1 MPKRVD
7 SVTCERQVK
16 GWDTLPTYV
25 SVVKFNVPDV
35 WIRFEIKHNKDDEYE
50 PFDNI
55 KKWLLKVVKER
66 QDKWGKLK
74 ENMWRYEFVNLILE
88 LYTQALVECEG
99 DAFKVEYYEAR
110 DQIGKYVDT
119 NKKRI
124 ETLNRIKEENKE
136 LEKNIKEMKYL
147 AWEKSKELNNI
158 KEEEP
163 KIKEVVEEKPKRTR
177 TRKRVDSTI
186 VESPKKADSTTT
198 GSTNTTKAEQA
209 KAKTN
214 KAVNP
219 LDLLPNSSWKM
230 WLDFSTNKRDLN
242 PHRL

>member
-1 MPKRVD
+1 MFYLIIDKMPKRVD

-66 QDKWGKLK
+66 QDEWGKLK

-88 LYTQALVECEG
+88 LYTKALVECDG
-99 DAFKVEYYEAR
+99 DAFKVEYYEAK
-110 DQIGKYVDT
+110 DQIGKYLDT

-136 LEKNIKEMKYL
+136 LEKNIKEEKYKQ
-147 AWEKSKELNNI
+147 AHISETVQD
-158 KEEEP
+158 
-163 KIKEVVEEKPKRTR
+163 EVVDNTENLKGEEVTEKPKRTR
-177 TRKRVDSTI
+177 KKKVDSTV
-186 VESPKKADSTTT
+186 VESPTPI
-198 GSTNTTKAEQA
+198 KAEP
-209 KAKTN
+209 AKTKKT

-230 WLDFSTNKRDLN
+230 WLDFS
-242 PHRL
+242 H

>member
-66 QDKWGKLK
+66 QDEWGKLK

-88 LYTQALVECEG
+88 LYTKALVECEG

-147 AWEKSKELNNI
+147 AGEKSKELNNI
-158 KEEEP
+158 KIEEVKEVE
-163 KIKEVVEEKPKRTR
+163 KEEVVEEKPKRTR
-177 TRKRVDSTI
+177 RKKV
-186 VESPKKADSTTT
+186 DSTTT
-198 GSTNTTKAEQA
+198 ESTVPTKKETTPTTK
-209 KAKTN
+209 TT

-230 WLDFSTNKRDLN
+230 WLDFSTNKR
-242 PHRL
+242 

>member
-66 QDKWGKLK
+66 QDEWGKLK

-88 LYTQALVECEG
+88 LYTKALVECEG
-99 DAFKVEYYEAR
+99 DAFKVEYYEAK

-147 AWEKSKELNNI
+147 AGEKSKELNSI
-158 KEEEP
+158 KVEEVKEE
-163 KIKEVVEEKPKRTR
+163 VAEEKQKKTK
-177 TRKRVDSTI
+177 TRKRSGSTI
-186 VESPKKADSTTT
+186 VESSKKAGAIKRGTI
-198 GSTNTTKAEQA
+198 NANNKKTKA
-209 KAKTN
+209 
-214 KAVNP
+214 VDP

-230 WLDFSTNKRDLN
+230 WLDFSTN
-242 PHRL
+242 

>member
-35 WIRFEIKHNKDDEYE
+35 WIRFEMKHNKDDEYE

-66 QDKWGKLK
+66 QDGGGKLK
-74 ENMWRYEFVNLILE
+74 ENMWRYECVNLILE
-88 LYTQALVECEG
+88 LYTKALVECEG
-99 DAFKVEYYEAR
+99 DAFKVEYYEAK

-147 AWEKSKELNNI
+147 AGEKSKELNSI
-158 KEEEP
+158 KVEEVKE
-163 KIKEVVEEKPKRTR
+163 EVVEEKQKKTR
-177 TRKRVDSTI
+177 TRKKVGSTI
-186 VESPKKADSTTT
+186 VRSPKKTDTVKGGTINA
-198 GSTNTTKAEQA
+198 NNKKTKAVA
-209 KAKTN
+209 
-214 KAVNP
+214 P

-230 WLDFSTNKRDLN
+230 WLDFSTNKR
-242 PHRL
+242 

>member
-66 QDKWGKLK
+66 QDEWGKLK

-88 LYTQALVECEG
+88 LYTKALVECEG
-99 DAFKVEYYEAR
+99 DAFKVEYYEAK

-147 AWEKSKELNNI
+147 AGEKSKELNSI
-158 KEEEP
+158 KEEEV
-163 KIKEVVEEKPKRTR
+163 KEEVVEEKQKKTK
-177 TRKRVDSTI
+177 TRKRSGSTI
-186 VESPKKADSTTT
+186 VESSKKAEPIKEKTI
-198 GSTNTTKAEQA
+198 NANNKKTKA
-209 KAKTN
+209 
-214 KAVNP
+214 VDP

-230 WLDFSTNKRDLN
+230 WLDFSTNKR
-242 PHRL
+242 

>member
-1 MPKRVD
+1 MPKRVG

-35 WIRFEIKHNKDDEYE
+35 WIRFEMKHNKDDEYE

-66 QDKWGKLK
+66 QDGGGKLK

-88 LYTQALVECEG
+88 LYTKALVECEG
-99 DAFKVEYYEAR
+99 DAFKVEYYEAK

-147 AWEKSKELNNI
+147 AGEKSKELNSI
-158 KEEEP
+158 KVEEVKE
-163 KIKEVVEEKPKRTR
+163 EVVEEKQKKTR
-177 TRKRVDSTI
+177 TRKKVGSTI
-186 VESPKKADSTTT
+186 VRSPKKTDTVKGGTINA
-198 GSTNTTKAEQA
+198 NNKKTKAVA
-209 KAKTN
+209 
-214 KAVNP
+214 P

-230 WLDFSTNKRDLN
+230 WLDFSTNKR
-242 PHRL
+242 

>member
-66 QDKWGKLK
+66 QDEWGKLK

-147 AWEKSKELNNI
+147 AGEKSKELNSI
-158 KEEEP
+158 KVEEAKEEV
-163 KIKEVVEEKPKRTR
+163 KEEVKPKR
-177 TRKRVDSTI
+177 KR
-186 VESPKKADSTTT
+186 
-198 GSTNTTKAEQA
+198 TTKA
-209 KAKTN
+209 KTTDTTIAETPAPTKKETSLTTKKT

-230 WLDFSTNKRDLN
+230 WLDFS
-242 PHRL
+242 H

>member
-1 MPKRVD
+1 MFYPIIYKMPKRVD

-35 WIRFEIKHNKDDEYE
+35 WIRFEMKHNKDDEYE

-66 QDKWGKLK
+66 QDGGGKLK

-147 AWEKSKELNNI
+147 AEEKSKELNSI
-158 KEEEP
+158 KVEEVKEVEQV
-163 KIKEVVEEKPKRTR
+163 KKEVVEEKPKRNR
-177 TRKRVDSTI
+177 RKKTDTTI
-186 VESPKKADSTTT
+186 VETPTPTKKETTP
-198 GSTNTTKAEQA
+198 TTK
-209 KAKTN
+209 KT

-230 WLDFSTNKRDLN
+230 WLDFS
-242 PHRL
+242 H